1 MNDQTGHR
9 KSPPRRSYAL
19 AVALPLL
26 LAISPHAYAQGQFA
40 GVRVAGVE
48 LQADRPPRTFDPSAP
63 LPDVSRM
70 PNVQVARP
78 VSAADRVTTQQAN
91 VPSVRD
97 LATGQA
103 NPQGSGRPA
112 QSKAPTPRPPAP
124 AVTTLYAAPDLLSS
138 ASLCRPLSM
147 PGVRP
152 ALDRAMLA
160 IVSEQVNKTLGG
172 HYVHSNSNH
181 QISQSCSAH
190 AEYHGNRL
198 TVKMSIPRNRI
209 FLQIM
214 TRGFVGELAP
224 EAADPNFWTRYD
236 LHLTATF
243 RLPSTANGRI
253 VQESLHYS
261 ASNID
266 KPDSRSLPG
275 KALLAANDLSVFL
288 GGPDFVARI
297 RQTQHGQLGSLVG
310 LDLAELNRSL
320 GRAPVADARID
331 ITHRG
336 DQLVLRATG
345 QPPAPGP
352 IVN

>member
-1 MNDQTGHR
+1 MNNRTGHR
-9 KSPPRRSYAL
+9 TSLPRRSHAL
-19 AVALPLL
+19 AAALPLL
-26 LAISPHAYAQGQFA
+26 LAISPHADAQGQFA

-48 LQADRPPRTFDPSAP
+48 LLAERPPRTFDPNAS

-70 PNVQVARP
+70 PNVQGARP
-78 VSAADRVTTQQAN
+78 VSAADRVTTQQAS
-91 VPSVRD
+91 VPSVRN
-97 LATGQA
+97 LPTSPA

-112 QSKAPTPRPPAP
+112 QSKAPAPRPPAP
-124 AVTTLYAAPDLLSS
+124 AATTLYAAPDLLSS
-138 ASLCRPLSM
+138 ASLCRPLSL

-152 ALDRAMLA
+152 ALDVALLAM
-160 IVSEQVNKTLGG
+160 VREQVDRTLGG

-181 QISQSCSAH
+181 QISQACSAH

-198 TVKMSIPRNRI
+198 TVKMSIPRNRV

-214 TRGFVGELAP
+214 TDSPLGSY
-224 EAADPNFWTRYD
+224 ADPNFWTHYD

-266 KPDSRSLPG
+266 KPDSRSVTG
-275 KALLAANDLSVFL
+275 KALLAANNLSAFL
-288 GGPDFVARI
+288 GGPDFVARM
-297 RQTQHGQLGSLVG
+297 RQTQHGQLGSLIG